1 MSAEMSTQRPPADEV
16 RDRHA
21 ADVRRAY
28 VSAQRAR
35 LYSALTALV
44 GTVLIVAVF
53 GWRDDDERILGGGV
67 GGIAMT
73 LIAGLIRNMT
83 AK

>member
-1 MSAEMSTQRPPADEV
+1 MIE
-16 RDRHA
+16 
-21 ADVRRAY
+21 
-28 VSAQRAR
+28 
-35 LYSALTALV
+35 
-44 GTVLIVAVF
+44 
-53 GWRDDDERILGGGV
+53 GWIGDILGGGV